1 VRQLPWV
8 DWLQER
14 PDLYAA
20 LAARVAAEFSLRE
33 LVAPL
38 RSQLEQRPNPD
49 LIRAVGELGDRDSV
63 PVLLGILDGGPGN
76 LAPLV
81 LESLGRVGGPEAR
94 QAIRH
99 AILDG
104 RSEARIGYRALSL
117 CAIEEDDAL
126 FRRAVGHPDWY
137 VRLACAD
144 VLGRFARPENL
155 AALSQL
161 AGDPVGIVSQRALSF
176 LEA

>member
-1 VRQLPWV
+1 LLAL
-8 DWLQER
+8 LQ
-14 PDLYAA
+14 
-20 LAARVAAEFSLRE
+20 
-33 LVAPL
+33 
-38 RSQLEQRPNPD
+38 Q
-49 LIRAVGELGDRDSV
+49 
-63 PVLLGILDGGPGN
+63 GPRN
-76 LAPLV
+76 LAPLL

-94 QAIRH
+94 QAIRR
-99 AILDG
+99 AIVEG
-104 RSEARIGYRALSL
+104 RAEPRIGYRALSL

-144 VLGRFARPENL
+144 VLGRFVRPENL

-161 AGDPVGIVSQRALSF
+161 AADPVGIVSQRAVSF